1 MKQRVNKYTKEKGQ
15 EILQLNNDISNK
27 KTELEKINDE
37 MKDLKDDAE
46 EVAAKKLGKVS
57 EFAQILMAI
66 NNIEAKCTSMQ
77 SLKLRHTVSL
87 TVKKPPDS
95 EAYNDLASRGT
106 YAKFQLR
113 AIGTYIKDYKA
124 ITEGLQAGNF
134 VTNPSEQ
141 NEVREFINNLKMKNE
156 YI

>member
-1 MKQRVNKYTKEKGQ
+1 MKQKAIMKYEHFLEKVQQGSDEFLEIADILSRHKTLVDENRKLDTLNQEQERKLEEMKQRVNKYTKEKGQ

-66 NNIEAKCTSMQ
+66 NNLESKCTSM
-77 SLKLRHTVSL
+77 
-87 TVKKPPDS
+87 
-95 EAYNDLASRGT
+95 
-106 YAKFQLR
+106 
-113 AIGTYIKDYKA
+113 
-124 ITEGLQAGNF
+124 
-134 VTNPSEQ
+134 
-141 NEVREFINNLKMKNE
+141 
-156 YI
+156 